1 MRDKTQGLTAYSV
14 LALEVSGGWHSRAR
28 SPFEHRELFESL
40 CKRENVPVAF
50 VGVVTG
56 DGHIKLVDRKTNTTP
71 VDLPLELVLGKMP
84 KKVPSAAL
92 AARATQGTN
101 NR

>member
-1 MRDKTQGLTAYSV
+1 
-14 LALEVSGGWHSRAR
+14 
-28 SPFEHRELFESL
+28 
-40 CKRENVPVAF
+40 VPVAF

-84 KKVPSAAL
+84 KKVPSAAPL
-92 AARATQGTN
+92 LPPAQHRLRIITKGCD
-101 NR
+101 NRSAEGHG